1 MPSDPR
7 VALALTALRPRIEAF
22 RSAVAAAHERAQS
35 LLSAG
40 GGAGKAAEELGAFA
54 MNRIDAG
61 RFAAIHAGQP
71 ALDAASRSIVSQA
84 VEILGSHAR
93 AANDAF
99 VVDVPPGGSLPDFVA
114 AALGRL
120 GRSFGAAAVVELVKS
135 GRFSAATN
143 AFFLDFYGFEHWGRG
158 ERAVA
163 PPLVVVVD
171 GADLR
176 GGGLADFLDGSV
188 QLILVV
194 RGASAPAPLTR
205 LITPSALVIQTN
217 DAGSLARLSSASGP
231 AIVALVPDSAARFV
245 HDPAGGKGAW
255 QRLAV
260 SFRPEPPRRALGM
273 WSAAQQREE
282 LLALES
288 LSMPPAL
295 GDASIESLTGNRD
308 GDPVDRLASWLLT
321 ASGQAS

>member
-7 VALALTALRPRIEAF
+7 VAAALSALRPRIEAY
-22 RSAVAAAHERAQS
+22 RAAVAAAHERAQG
-35 LLSAG
+35 LLSLG
-40 GGAGKAAEELGAFA
+40 GGAGKAADELGAFA

-61 RFAAIHAGQP
+61 RFAAIDAGQP
-71 ALDAASRSIVSQA
+71 ALDAASRSVVLQA
-84 VEILGSHAR
+84 LEVLAKHAR
-93 AANDAF
+93 VADDAF
-99 VVDVPPGGSLPDFVA
+99 VVDVPPGGSLAGFVA

-120 GRSFGAAAVVELVKS
+120 GRSFGAAAVVELARS
-135 GRFSAATN
+135 GRFNAAAN
-143 AFFLDFYGFEHWGRG
+143 AFFLDFYGFERWGRG

-171 GADLR
+171 GADVR
-176 GGGLADFLDGSV
+176 AGGLADFLDAGV

-194 RGASAPAPLTR
+194 RGASSPAPLAR
-205 LITPSALVIQTN
+205 LITPSTLVIQTN

-231 AIVALVPDSAARFV
+231 AVVALVPDSAARFI

-282 LLALES
+282 LLTLDS
-288 LSMPPAL
+288 LSTPPAL
-295 GDASIESLTGNRD
+295 GDASIESLTGGRD